1 METTLGYLKRNYEQA
16 DNDYFDM
23 QSKYDHQISIAIK
36 ATQLADSYEQAQ
48 KEANEKRE
56 KYLKMIQ
63 ELDPNF
69 IG

>member
-1 METTLGYLKRNYEQA
+1 METTLQYLIQNYEQVDKA
-16 DNDYFDM
+16 YYDM
-23 QSKYDHQISIAIK
+23 QSKYDHQISIAIE
-36 ATQLADSYEQAQ
+36 ATQLADSYERAQ
-48 KEANEKRE
+48 KEADEKRE